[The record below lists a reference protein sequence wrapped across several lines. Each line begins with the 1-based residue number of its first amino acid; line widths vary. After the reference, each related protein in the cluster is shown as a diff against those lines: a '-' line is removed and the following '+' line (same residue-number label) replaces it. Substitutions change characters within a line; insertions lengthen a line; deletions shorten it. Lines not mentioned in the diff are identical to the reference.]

1 MSEIKTLEIPKWGL
15 SMEEGTIAQWLIQE
29 GVQFSKGQE
38 ICEIETTKIVNVL
51 EAPFDSTLRKIIA
64 KAGDT
69 LLVGGLIAICA
80 DSQVSDAE
88 IDAFAQS
95 LTGTST
101 VSEKQTLTDV
111 PEKTSTAQVET
122 KVTTATQQHSAPQQ
136 TTTPQEKN
144 VVNTQKSV
152 AQGGYSIPVVLQGYQ
167 QRDEI
172 FATPHALK
180 LGEKHQVNLAKITGT
195 GRQGRISV
203 HDIQQAVQAAGGSWP
218 DIRQQASAKAT
229 KSKADDSQVLATPV
243 ARRLAKQWGI
253 NLHDC
258 RASGTRGRVCKEDV
272 EAVYQRENPV
282 QTQQCDQDNITQP
295 AKPTTIA
302 MNGMRKAIA
311 SRLQE
316 AKRNAPHFRLTVDL
330 NVEAIQA
337 LRQQI
342 NSTVPQVKLSINDM
356 LIKAAAA
363 ALMKVPQV
371 NVQYDEKNQQILQ
384 FAQAD
389 ISVAVAIENGLITP
403 IIKAADSK
411 SLAQISNA
419 MRDLATRAKT
429 GKLAPDEFQGGSF
442 SISNLGMLGIQQ
454 FDAIINPPQGAI
466 LALGAAEKRAVIEQ
480 DSIVIRQMVTATLSC
495 DHRVIDG
502 ALGAQFLA
510 AFKQFVE
517 NPALI
522 LV

>member
-29 GVQFSKGQE
+29 GTQFNKGQD

-51 EAPFDSTLRKIIA
+51 EAPFDGLLRKIIA
-64 KAGDT
+64 KDGDT
-69 LLVGGLIAICA
+69 LVVGGVIAICA
-80 DSQVSDAE
+80 DAQFSDAE
-88 IDAFAQS
+88 VEAFAES
-95 LTGTST
+95 LGGTPAVT
-101 VSEKQTLTDV
+101 ENKAVATV
-111 PEKTSTAQVET
+111 PEKVAVAQAET
-122 KVTTATQQHSAPQQ
+122 KVEAVPKQNSVSNGSTA
-136 TTTPQEKN
+136 
-144 VVNTQKSV
+144 V
-152 AQGGYSIPVVLQGYQ
+152 AQGGYSIPAALQGYQ
-167 QRDEI
+167 QSNDI

-180 LGEKHQVNLAKITGT
+180 LAEKHNVSLSQITGS
-195 GRQGRISV
+195 GREGRISV
-203 HDIQQAVQAAGGSWP
+203 QDVQAAVQAAGGSWP
-218 DIRQQASAKAT
+218 DVRHQASTKAT
-229 KSKADDSQVLATPV
+229 KSKADDSYVLATPV

-258 RASGTRGRVCKEDV
+258 RASGSRGRVCKEDI

-282 QTQQCDQDNITQP
+282 HADHAHP
-295 AKPTTIA
+295 AESAKFTTLA

-311 SRLQE
+311 SRLQA
-316 AKRNAPHFRLTVDL
+316 AKRNAPHFRLTIDL
-330 NVEAIQA
+330 NVESVQA

-356 LIKAAAA
+356 LIKATAA
-363 ALMKVPQV
+363 ALIKVPQV
-371 NVQYDEKNQQILQ
+371 NVQFDEDNQQILQ
-384 FAQAD
+384 FEQAD

-403 IIKAADSK
+403 IIKAANRK
-411 SLAQISNA
+411 SLAQISNE

-466 LALGAAEKRAVIEQ
+466 LALGAAEKRAVVEN
-480 DSIVIRQMVTATLSC
+480 DEIVVRQMVTATLSC

-502 ALGAQFLA
+502 ALGAQFLS

>member
-29 GVQFSKGQE
+29 GTAFNKGDE

-69 LLVGGLIAICA
+69 LIVGGIIAICA

-88 IDAFAQS
+88 IEAFAQS
-95 LTGTST
+95 LGGS
-101 VSEKQTLTDV
+101 
-111 PEKTSTAQVET
+111 STAATETKSTEVVAEKVATTTTATVET
-122 KVTTATQQHSAPQQ
+122 KVQTAPVQNS
-136 TTTPQEKN
+136 TPKA
-144 VVNTQKSV
+144 TKPV
-152 AQGGYSIPVVLQGYQ
+152 AQGGYSVPATLQGYQ
-167 QRDEI
+167 QVDEI
-172 FATPHALK
+172 FTTPHAVK
-180 LGEKHQVNLAKITGT
+180 LAEKHNVNLAQITGS
-195 GRQGRISV
+195 GREGRISV
-203 HDIQQAVQAAGGSWP
+203 KDIQLAVQAAGGSWP
-218 DIRQQASAKAT
+218 DVRHQSSGKVAKST
-229 KSKADDSQVLATPV
+229 ADDSQVLATPV

-258 RASGTRGRVCKEDV
+258 RASGSRGRVSKEDV
-272 EAVYQRENPV
+272 EAVYQRENP
-282 QTQQCDQDNITQP
+282 
-295 AKPTTIA
+295 TIVETVGSTSSETA
-302 MNGMRKAIA
+302 QVTAIPMNGMRKAIA
-311 SRLQE
+311 SRLQA

-330 NVEAIQA
+330 NVDAIQA

-342 NSTVPQVKLSINDM
+342 NATVPQVKLSINDM

-363 ALMKVPQV
+363 ALIKVPQV
-371 NVQYDEKNQQILQ
+371 NVQFDEENQQILQ
-384 FAQAD
+384 FDQAD

-403 IIKAADSK
+403 IIKSANSK
-411 SLAQISNA
+411 SLAQISND

-442 SISNLGMLGIQQ
+442 SISNLGMLGIKA

-466 LALGAAEKRAVIEQ
+466 LALGAAEKRAIVEG
-480 DSIVIRQMVTATLSC
+480 DAVVIREMVTATLSC

-502 ALGAQFLA
+502 ALGAKFLA